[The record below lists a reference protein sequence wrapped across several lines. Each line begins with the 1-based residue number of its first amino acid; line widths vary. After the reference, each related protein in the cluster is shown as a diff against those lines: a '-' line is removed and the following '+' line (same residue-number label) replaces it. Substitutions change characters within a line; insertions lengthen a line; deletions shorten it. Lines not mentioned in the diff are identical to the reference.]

1 MAVLSPG
8 DIVAGLVQRGVPEHV
23 ARGVVMNFQDESG
36 LNTGIQ
42 EQAPLSGRGGFGL
55 AQWTGPRRVALE
67 QFAQSQGKSIDDPDL
82 QLDYFMSENAGPE
95 AAAWQQVMAAPTAQ
109 DAAVAFVN
117 KWERPA
123 KEHAAS
129 RSAKYTNASDSPS
142 EGGSRFGGTGLDA
155 ANPVDPSTAKP
166 ASPYK
171 LQPQVAKTDMD
182 KYGKAASGALGGFAG
197 MSAPTMGSGGAA
209 PRQMAPQS
217 IPTEAMPIVAG
228 GGMDRNAMAMLM
240 ARLNSGQLW
249 G

>member
-8 DIVAGLVQRGVPEHV
+8 SIVAGLVQRGVPEHV

-42 EQAPLSGRGGFGL
+42 EQAPTSGRGGFGL

-82 QLDYFMSENAGPE
+82 QLDYFMSENSGPE

-123 KEHAAS
+123 AEHAAS

-142 EGGSRFGGTGLDA
+142 EGGARFGGTGLDK
-155 ANPVDPSTAKP
+155 ANPVDPSKALP
-166 ASPYK
+166 AQ
-171 LQPQVAKTDMD
+171 QPQVAKAGDRD
-182 KYGKAASGALGGFAG
+182 KYATAMSKGIGGFAA
-197 MSAPTMGSGGAA
+197 MQAPTMGGSDGRL
-209 PRQMAPQS
+209 PSYPQES
-217 IPTEAMPIVAG
+217 YPTEAMPIVSG
-228 GGMDRNAMAMLM
+228 GTDRNAMAMLM

-249 G
+249 V